1 MTRRERLPNGLT
13 LLLDPDEAAETVAAG
28 YFVATGA
35 REERPT
41 ELGASHFLE
50 HLMFKGSE
58 SVPAAELNARLDDL
72 GGHANAF
79 TGEEAT
85 VYHAAT
91 LPEQGPELLGTL
103 TELLRPA
110 LRPADIEAERGV
122 ILEEIAMYAE
132 QPAVRVAD
140 ALRADYWGGHG
151 LGHPILGT
159 PQTVGGLTR
168 EVLVRNGQE
177 RYGAG
182 RVTLVVTG
190 AFDPD
195 AVAAWAGR
203 ELASWPG
210 GPPAPAPAPAA
221 PRHPGTFRFLPD
233 ENLSRVQAAF
243 ALPGLPAR
251 HPLREAAAV
260 LAELVGGENGDLYW
274 ALLDSGLCD
283 SADLAHL
290 DYTDAGVFEGGFS
303 CDPDRFPEAHAA
315 FLAVLRRAGEGLTP
329 ERVRRAARKLAV
341 STLLRAETP
350 GGRLFALGLDWL
362 VLGEALTTDEQ
373 VARSQ
378 RVTLEDVR
386 AVLRLCPLAGATGV
400 GLGPGGHPA
409 PRR

>member
-1 MTRRERLPNGLT
+1 MTLRERRLPNGLT
-13 LLLDPDEAAETVAAG
+13 LLLDPDEAAQTVAAG

-35 REERPT
+35 REEHPD

-50 HLMFKGSE
+50 HLMFKGSKE
-58 SVPAAELNARLDDL
+58 VPAAELNARLDDL

-91 LPEQGPELLGTL
+91 LPEQGGELLDTL

-140 ALRADYWGGHG
+140 ELRADYWGGHG

-159 PQTVGGLTR
+159 PETVGGLTR
-168 EVLVRNGQE
+168 EMLARNWQE

-182 RVTLVVTG
+182 RVTLTVVG

-195 AVAAWAGR
+195 AVEAWAVR
-203 ELASWPG
+203 ELASWPSG
-210 GPPAPAPAPAA
+210 LPAPVLAPAV

-233 ENLSRVQAAF
+233 ENLSRVQASF
-243 ALPGLPAR
+243 ALPGVSAR

-260 LAELVGGENGDLYW
+260 LAELIGGENGDLYW
-274 ALLDSGLCD
+274 ALLDTGLAD

-290 DYTDAGVFEGGFS
+290 DYTDAGTFEGGFS
-303 CDPDRFPEAHAA
+303 CDPERFPEVQATY
-315 FLAVLRRAGEGLTP
+315 LDVLRRAGDRLTP

-341 STLLRAETP
+341 SGLLRAETP
-350 GGRLFALGLDWL
+350 GGRLFALGMDALA
-362 VLGEALTTDEQ
+362 LGEALTTDEQ
-373 VARSQ
+373 VARFE
-378 RVTLEDVR
+378 RVSLEEVR
-386 AVLRLCPLAGATGV
+386 SVLELCPLAGATGV
-400 GLGPGGHPA
+400 GTGPEV
-409 PRR
+409 RR

>member
-1 MTRRERLPNGLT
+1 MTLRERRFPNGLT
-13 LLLDPDEAAETVAAG
+13 LLLEPDEAAQTVAAG

-35 REERPT
+35 REERPG

-58 SVPAAELNARLDDL
+58 SVPSAELNARLDDL

-91 LPEQGPELLGTL
+91 LPEQGGELLETL

-140 ALRADYWGGHG
+140 ELRASYWGEHG
-151 LGHPILGT
+151 LGHSILGT

-168 EVLVRNGQE
+168 EVLARNWQE

-182 RVTLVVTG
+182 RVTLTVVG

-195 AVAAWAGR
+195 AVEAWAAR
-203 ELASWPG
+203 ELTGWPAG
-210 GPPAPAPAPAA
+210 LPAPAPAPAV
-221 PRHPGTFRFLPD
+221 PRHPGTFRFLRD
-233 ENLSRVQAAF
+233 EGLSRVQAAL
-243 ALPGLPAR
+243 ALPGLSAR
-251 HPLREAAAV
+251 HPLREAATV
-260 LAELVGGENGDLYW
+260 LAELIGGENGDLYW
-274 ALLDSGLCD
+274 ALLDTGLAD
-283 SADLAHL
+283 SADLGHL
-290 DYTDAGVFEGGFS
+290 DYTDVGTFEGGFS
-303 CDPDRFPEAHAA
+303 CDPERFVEVQAA
-315 FLAVLRRAGEGLTP
+315 YLDVLRSAGDRLTP

-350 GGRLFALGLDWL
+350 GGRLFALGMDALTM
-362 VLGEALTTDEQ
+362 GEALTTEEQ
-373 VARSQ
+373 VARFE
-378 RVTLEDVR
+378 RVSLEAVR
-386 AVLRLCPLAGATGV
+386 AVLDLCPLEGATGV
-400 GLGPGGHPA
+400 GMGGVVQ
-409 PRR
+409 

>member
-1 MTRRERLPNGLT
+1 MTLRERRLPNGLT
-13 LLLDPDEAAETVAAG
+13 LLLEPDEAAQTVAAG

-35 REERPT
+35 REERPE

-58 SVPAAELNARLDDL
+58 EVPAAELNARLDDL

-91 LPEQGPELLGTL
+91 LPEQTGELLGTL

-140 ALRADYWGGHG
+140 ELRADYWGGHG

-159 PQTVGGLTR
+159 PETVGGMTR
-168 EVLVRNGQE
+168 EVLARNWRE

-182 RVTLVVTG
+182 RVTLTVVG

-195 AVAAWAGR
+195 AVEAWATR
-203 ELASWPG
+203 ELASWPVG
-210 GPPAPAPAPAA
+210 LPTPVLAPAI

-233 ENLSRVQAAF
+233 ETLSRVQAAF

-260 LAELVGGENGDLYW
+260 LADLVGGENGDLYW
-274 ALLDSGLCD
+274 ALLDTGLAD
-283 SADLAHL
+283 IADLAHL
-290 DYTDAGVFEGGFS
+290 DSTDAGTFEGGFS
-303 CDPDRFPEAHAA
+303 CDPERLPEVRAA
-315 FLAVLRRAGEGLTP
+315 YLDVLRRAGEGLTP
-329 ERVRRAARKLAV
+329 QRVRRAARKLAV

-350 GGRLFALGLDWL
+350 GGRLFALGMDALA
-362 VLGEALTTDEQ
+362 LGEALSTEEQ
-373 VARSQ
+373 VARFG

-386 AVLRLCPLAGATGV
+386 AVLEECPLMGPTGV
-400 GLGPGGHPA
+400 GVGPDV
-409 PRR
+409 R